1 MILAL
6 TTVEDWDP
14 STIIGIIQIVLA
26 LAACLIAW
34 FIPKRIMWQQAY
46 SALISDYRS
55 YDFAA
60 AVQGIVEFFAIDC
73 DSNPDKINEAYKK
86 RFLKDIYCEG
96 IVQAG
101 SEITEKDLDGIKT
114 LKQLKEKLDEIK
126 NSGELKNN
134 NPVLNQKTPE
144 LCLHFQRRLLAQFY
158 YQLDLCAHSPFVGKR
173 RVHCDFTKGDA
184 NLVRIVFLMNQAIDE
199 SDILKKDI
207 SCDFRIPS
215 ARRLKGLNASLGD
228 IYSVLR
234 KSKPWMEV

>member
-73 DSNPDKINEAYKK
+73 KSDPEKIKDEYKK
-86 RFLKDIYCEG
+86 RFFKDIYVLDKVESL
-96 IVQAG
+96 
-101 SEITEKDLDGIKT
+101 SELRN
-114 LKQLKEKLDEIK
+114 KEKP
-126 NSGELKNN
+126 S
-134 NPVLNQKTPE
+134 LNKTSPE

-158 YQLDLCAHSPFVGKR
+158 YQLDLCARSPFVGKR
-173 RVHCDFTKGDA
+173 RVHRDFTKGDA

-234 KSKPWMEV
+234 HSKPWMEV